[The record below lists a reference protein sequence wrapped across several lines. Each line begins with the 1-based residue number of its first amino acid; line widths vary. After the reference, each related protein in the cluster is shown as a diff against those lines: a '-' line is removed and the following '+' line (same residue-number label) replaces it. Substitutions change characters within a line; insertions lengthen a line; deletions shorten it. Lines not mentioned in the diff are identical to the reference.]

1 MPITR
6 GQGNEQVKPPALQ
19 VCETNIR
26 GQGNEQVKQSAQQ
39 GRETN
44 IRGQGNEQV
53 KQSAQQGRETNH
65 ADHSLWLSV
74 RQPRKS
80 ARRIIPFDM
89 PQHRQ
94 R

>member
-6 GQGNEQVKPPALQ
+6 GQGNEQVKPSALQ
-19 VCETNIR
+19 VRETNIC
-26 GQGNEQVKQSAQQ
+26 GQGNEQVKQSVQQ
-39 GRETN
+39 
-44 IRGQGNEQV
+44 V
-53 KQSAQQGRETNH
+53 RETNH

-89 PQHRQ
+89 PHH
-94 R
+94 